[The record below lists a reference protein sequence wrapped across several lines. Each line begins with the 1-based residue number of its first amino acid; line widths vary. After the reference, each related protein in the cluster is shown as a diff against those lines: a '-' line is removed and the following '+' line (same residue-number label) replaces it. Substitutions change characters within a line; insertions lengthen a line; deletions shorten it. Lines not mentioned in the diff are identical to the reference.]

1 MHAVCKEHSELTMHS
16 GLQVGGEPN
25 IPGQLHIGLWLITS
39 HLASIPQVPAHGLAH
54 LNLWQALV
62 WEHSALTVH
71 SGLQLG
77 GVPIKASKQ
86 EHTAKL
92 FASRHLLFGPHGD
105 GWQGLPGFGGHPH
118 SELRTHS
125 GLQLGGVPIKS
136 GKQEQAGLPPI
147 IWHFEL
153 GPQGEGTHD
162 GGRSVGSVAH
172 SELTIHS
179 GLQLGGWFM
188 KPD

>member
-16 GLQVGGEPN
+16 GLHVGGEPN

-39 HLASIPQVPAHGLAH
+39 HLASIPHVPAHGLAH
-54 LNLWQALV
+54 LNLWHALV
-62 WEHSALTVH
+62 WVHSALTVH

-105 GWQGLPGFGGHPH
+105 GWQGLPGFGGAPLRSIH
-118 SELRTHS
+118 S
-125 GLQLGGVPIKS
+125 
-136 GKQEQAGLPPI
+136 A
-147 IWHFEL
+147 L
-153 GPQGEGTHD
+153 GPQGDGSHGLIGSSFCCTHWTK
-162 GGRSVGSVAH
+162 A
-172 SELTIHS
+172 LPANP
-179 GLQLGGWFM
+179 LGQEQ
-188 KPD
+188 DTL